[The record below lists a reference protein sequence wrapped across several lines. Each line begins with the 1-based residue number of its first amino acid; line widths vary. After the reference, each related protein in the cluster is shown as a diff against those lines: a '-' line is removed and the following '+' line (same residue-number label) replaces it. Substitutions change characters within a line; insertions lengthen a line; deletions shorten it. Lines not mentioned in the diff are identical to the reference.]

1 MGAPYALTTY
11 GLKVER
17 GSTLMLSRR
26 IKKRI
31 IAKMKNKGW
40 TPFANCICR
49 EDAEMSQESIVG
61 N

>member
-1 MGAPYALTTY
+1 MTTY